1 MKIGSILVKRTNKF
15 RRLFTKLRLPFLLT
29 SSVVSLV
36 GITVG
41 LTVPSASQSL
51 DQEQKASPN
60 SNHLPERLSLRTIE
74 SNWPIGSEQSVL
86 IWHEDFSS
94 PWVFAKTSSD
104 NQIGGHLTDLD
115 HQLNLEKIYD
125 IRPSDLAH
133 ADQDQYYLASESASE
148 LVYRSVDWFYL
159 NHFKVS
165 DFEMESP
172 LEFDPSSETGIGLIS
187 EKIDLPVGLTLEIL
201 SQSWL
206 SQTEE
211 QVTYRIGRQDE
222 WSKPR
227 QFTLTYAKSH
237 VQAIEKWLESIKGLI
252 NRQLSYQDYS
262 APNFDLTAWLKSVGT
277 SLPAEVKIAA
287 TNYDLTSQSLEVSL
301 TFRGQ
306 SLTYHLEECVLLEQ
320 PLAFPEELLN
330 LLKIETQGFVGE
342 NFAFKFKA
350 NNGTSLWKLIQTY
363 NPSWSV
369 ERLSQVG
376 FYHRLKDQADW
387 LSTQDFLAWINTNFD
402 RLTQLIN
409 QRIKIETRFG
419 SPVVNGSSKVTE
431 VDWKKHVSPHQYWH
445 GLARNWTPRSS
456 YDFEHNSTNHLK
468 SLLNHQ
474 GQELGI
480 EAEKF
485 GLKYLVSLSG
495 SRRLTFGAAGARA
508 DLLVSKKWLTLQEL
522 KWVFDGS
529 SQAGNL
535 FDTLNNRAHYDSIE
549 FALVQLDQQEP
560 GDEALKIRID
570 NWLRQSQR
578 IKKALDQK
586 LIHEQLANF
595 RFRGN
600 SRHIS
605 GVDNPLDDWAIG
617 RVARLKFLFDGGKRP
632 LSSLLSDHSSATSK
646 LQNLARSHW
655 NIQLLQEIFDGS
667 SNAPNL
673 WSDSE
678 KRWVFENLKIKI
690 SLSST
695 RYTLVGRSID
705 YALKLK
711 NIGLELDQVQFA
723 PKANELFKKLAR
735 IMRVEFDP
743 STPNRTRWNISEIHA
758 IIQEIK
764 QIFDDGVWSPQV
776 IFGFDGGE
784 LKYSATS
791 ELVLKR
797 DLESVRI
804 ADDPNTRIF
813 WVRIKLTLLNVGT
826 TARDVEADDED
837 FTVDGKKS
845 FHKKQRLVCRR
856 SYRFKIPASFS

>member
-1 MKIGSILVKRTNKF
+1 MKKVWNWIKWRQKTFWWKFPLTATFLGTAALTATWVTNSKGESE
-15 RRLFTKLRLPFLLT
+15 KLALASEAKADGNFLDPAT
-29 SSVVSLV
+29 RVSLKQ
-36 GITVG
+36 I
-41 LTVPSASQSL
+41 
-51 DQEQKASPN
+51 EK
-60 SNHLPERLSLRTIE
+60 RLIE
-74 SNWPIGSEQSVL
+74 SHQQTQFL

-187 EKIDLPVGLTLEIL
+187 ERIDLPVSLTLEIL

-222 WSKPR
+222 RSKPR

-320 PLAFPEELLN
+320 PLVFPEELLN

-431 VDWKKHVSPHQYWH
+431 VDWEKHVSPHQYWH
-445 GLARNWTPRSS
+445 GLARNWTLRNS

-468 SLLNHQ
+468 SLLDHQ

-605 GVDNPLDDWAIG
+605 GVDNPLDDWAIAKVVRLNFSFDRAKG
-617 RVARLKFLFDGGKRP
+617 RSRRLLEAQSGVQAMLP
-632 LSSLLSDHSSATSK
+632 NLSQD
-646 LQNLARSHW
+646 QW
-655 NIQLLQEIFDGS
+655 NSQMLQEVFGGS
-667 SNAPNL
+667 PNAPNL
-673 WSDSE
+673 WLESE
-678 KRWVFENLKIKI
+678 NRWVFENLVTKV
-690 SLSST
+690 LVNNA
-695 RYTLVGRSID
+695 RYILTNVIGEHKVRFSDL
-705 YALKLK
+705 
-711 NIGLELDQVQFA
+711 GLETKIARAPMSANAWLKKFA
-723 PKANELFKKLAR
+723 
-735 IMRVEFDP
+735 
-743 STPNRTRWNISEIHA
+743 
-758 IIQEIK
+758 
-764 QIFDDGVWSPQV
+764 
-776 IFGFDGGE
+776 
-784 LKYSATS
+784 
-791 ELVLKR
+791 
-797 DLESVRI
+797 ESVRVLLDPSDPTKYKWNVTQLI
-804 ADDPNTRIF
+804 NFIKELSVPGAVSSITYPHLSYSTEASQPKVASVVWLLLRILAKTPSRNSWTRLGLKKTLMLVIFESQLPKMADA
-813 WVRIKLTLLNVGT
+813 TLV
-826 TARDVEADDED
+826 
-837 FTVDGKKS
+837 
-845 FHKKQRLVCRR
+845 LV
-856 SYRFKIPASFS
+856 FKTKI